1 MKNKIYQK
9 IVLCTTLLAVVCLS
23 ILFFMQFI
31 RNVSVGADNSR
42 MKLEVNLDK
51 YINYNISDQDKGTL
65 IQYDVKVGN
74 NEEELREY
82 IPTRKSELNIGLNQ
96 IDGKYPYDVKVVA
109 KSTEATNGK
118 TEEIQENYQYD
129 NTTGTVVIK
138 ASNENENGESI
149 SSSEP
154 SKDAKDEY
162 LVICYYDTYIEQPI
176 ERELDIKIS
185 VKASL
190 FEDDRLASAED
201 ELTGKVKENIGEL
214 TNISYN
220 TPDIANGYIKS
231 NIINGTNYDTVYT
244 EKQSVLISKKE
255 SQEKIKILENNNF
268 VKANNNNS
276 ETEIDVEN
284 KGDLVYKSTKI
295 RKSDVTRVLGL
306 DGEISILDNN
316 QNLIA
321 TINKDTEFEQDGTVT
336 INYENEPQAI
346 IIKTSNIQNEGI
358 LNIENTKVIK
368 SSMLEINNSKIK
380 TVGSLIGVRSETI
393 NETEQEIEVYSKE
406 YENKIDIKDSK
417 TNVTLEVNNDQWTNK
432 QQNEI
437 TFDVYTNANTIN
449 DNMLKNPKI
458 KIELPSQVEKVILG
472 NSSVVYANGL
482 ELQDPYLETNKNG
495 NIVIVANL
503 IGEQTSYNDNSL
515 GLITDVKI
523 SATVILKKDI
533 EGAIENVNLIYANQ
547 YTLDGSTQVEEKNKQ
562 IKIENYKEEVSNQSE
577 QIIASNVGDTLN
589 TTSENVDGLKVEVV
603 PVRGDTTL
611 KDGDTVYEGEFIKYN
626 IKVTNTSDKQID
638 NVKVVGTIP
647 EGTVYGELEADYENT
662 FGKYEYSFDENIKE
676 KTIQIGSLGAGE
688 ISTNFY
694 EVKIN
699 DLGDGEEEKEILSNI
714 KVYVGDAE
722 ITNYQIKN
730 IIKSADV
737 QVFLAARKNITE
749 GMWTYVLKVKS
760 NIEEVA
766 DLKLQ
771 LPKEFVL
778 RGITNADSYGD
789 ENSKV
794 YEMQVSDDNLI
805 TTKINLTTKEKEYII
820 VGNIDSLKA
829 ENQTEESKLYLNAIA
844 KVFVNNTVY
853 SSNENRIEYNYEN
866 VSVSMT
872 SDNEGEEIKYE
883 DEIEYKI
890 EVKSIGQKDS
900 YSEDSNVTTVNLKDY
915 LPEDVIPVSV
925 TYQNWE
931 IDNITE
937 NEEAETYTINDG
949 YKKVERTKEI
959 NGRTTDE
966 KGNQLPDI
974 DIDLFIP
981 FYESSTVIIKCK
993 AGLVE
998 EKTKIENNATVSGDY
1013 ILSKTTNTI
1022 THTIL
1027 PYDYEDNQDPDNPD
1041 NPDNPD
1047 GPDSPDKPDDKNEKY
1062 SISGIAWLDENED
1075 GKRQTNEK
1083 FLDGIT
1089 VMLVN
1094 TDNSSAIKAK
1104 QVTDANGSYKF
1115 SGLEKGKYI
1124 IIFNYD
1130 TDTYS
1135 VTEYQKSGVSSSLN
1149 SDAAT
1154 KEITLLGTQTKAGVT
1169 DIIDLGA
1176 SILNIDIGLIKNKI
1190 CDLKLD
1196 KYISKVTVKT
1206 NSGTKE
1212 QSYNNTQLAKVEI
1225 KSKEIQGAIIVVEYK
1240 IVITNE
1246 GEIPTSVNKVIDYLP
1261 DGLEFSSELNKSWT
1275 TTKSGE
1281 FTNTSIS
1288 NQKIDPG
1295 KSIELTLVATKTM
1308 TSNSTGT
1315 FTNIAEIG
1323 QMSNSDDIKDIDST
1337 PGNKVESEDDYSKAD
1352 LIISISTGAVLYISI
1367 ILGIMLII
1375 AIVVYLN
1382 VKYGIKRIAKISMF
1396 VMITVLTIFIN
1407 VQDTFAANYKPWSS
1421 LPESA
1426 SWKET
1431 GVHTVNGNGYSA
1443 FTASGYGITGYCAME
1458 TFNSATGDGLK
1469 RHLDG
1474 NGRYNTIIYDTEDAK
1489 SDEDIF
1495 LKKVNNDEDVYVV
1508 NDGNKLKIGPFKIK
1522 GNATSYKYTITGKD
1536 ETGKNKTNY
1545 NPEVTDETTN
1555 NGVTTFYLKINYT
1568 EDSISNV
1575 RVTGYKTVT
1584 TISKK
1589 YYKAAFAYY
1598 IPYSDAGTGTTTWRC
1613 EMGHTHTNWPITSFY
1628 HNYPYQDVLTYNRY
1642 KWTEGGEKK
1651 STDKSHYVS
1660 WTIKNGD
1667 LEIIKQD
1674 KNDSNVKLKDVEVRV
1689 QCDAVNYDKTF
1700 KTGEDGKIT
1709 LKNLKQGTYTI
1720 TELSNPHYGYTV
1732 MATGSVKV
1740 KGGMK
1745 NTCTL
1750 GNQKQTGNLK
1760 IIKQDADSEK
1770 NLEGVSFKIKKK
1782 DENKYIQVKTGDGWK
1797 KDITGIV
1804 HVDDM
1809 QTVDTENEATIFTT
1823 NSDGIIEVR
1832 NILKGTYYVEEVSVG
1847 DIYFGY
1853 EVDDDYITW
1862 SYTSTANKDNTG
1874 SGKGHIA
1881 TVEVVARASY
1891 NTKEPPKE
1899 ENRNE
1904 IVVFKNK
1911 RKYIKLSGYAWED
1924 KRVGGKDNKAGN
1936 EKCDVEENTES
1947 NKEEDKRLANVL
1959 VKLYSWEGKLLGQ
1972 TITDEK
1978 GNYVF
1983 GTKSMADIN
1992 GDGIISIV
2000 DVTEITRV
2008 ISSGETNKYTNGLMD
2023 INNDGK
2029 IDKADIEK
2037 LQNIISLN
2045 EELIDVKIEDI
2056 YNSKTKKAGY
2066 IEFTYNGLNYETVS
2080 VNVKEENTNKVA
2092 EISSNSQNLVDKS
2105 IDGTYLDNRTSFN
2118 ESWAVIEN
2126 NKKIDSDGNVDTLD
2140 YNHNNYASSLSYPG
2154 GITGYNEQKYP
2165 IIVKDNTNNNIFN
2178 ITARTETNVDENS
2191 ASKKFFGQ
2199 NKTIEEICKEGKDT
2213 IKNINL
2219 GVKERAQPDLALIK
2233 NIYSAKVTVNGY
2245 EHTYNYEDRF
2255 NKNTGENKKIDEFNP
2270 ENNEEK
2276 TETNV
2281 RVKFNQKYGEKSFTR
2296 AIYPSDVKETQ
2307 DKDFSV
2313 KVVYKITLKNES
2325 GVLYSKINSLVDYF
2339 DARYT
2344 IEEKGSIGTG
2354 YENGEIKDEIN
2365 YKLDKSYQDA
2375 KYRKLIIDCNTKI
2388 NPNESNRNIYVEY
2401 TLTRDS
2407 VKDILFDEN
2416 WDEKTNIEGLENIVE
2431 INSYS
2436 TYSDKDFTKSYAGI
2450 DSDSNPG
2457 STIPGNK
2464 DTYEDDTDY
2473 APGLILE
2480 VANSREITG
2489 TVFEDNAVDP
2499 TEGGTNR
2506 ERLGNGKFD
2515 DGEKT
2520 ISGVQVGLYKEAD
2533 FENGV
2538 KLRSGV
2544 QPVGTTTYEGDNKDS
2559 TGKDGT
2565 FTIKDFVPG
2574 EYRIVYTW
2582 GDDKYTVEDYK
2593 STIWTSANKDEK
2605 EKNKKTWYRV
2615 NTNTRYSD
2623 AKDNYATRLK
2633 IDGGDTSIDKKD
2645 SMDSMTNSMTF
2656 GVELD
2661 DIYNRKTETS
2671 GIDKVTFSIE
2681 NIDFGVIER
2690 PRQSIDV
2697 TKRAKSMKMT
2707 LANGQVIAD
2716 AKIVEKDGKLQLEQ
2730 QVKGV
2735 IYTEPSDKNNPKNGQ
2750 IKAEIDNE
2758 LIQGSKVEIEY
2769 EIKVQNNSEIDYDSE
2784 KYYCYGE
2791 KDVEIVKIK
2800 ASGVYDYLDN
2810 TMIANDE
2817 NTEWETIK
2825 DYNEKVSKPTVIEEY
2840 LHKSQSSSTDA
2851 SGNTEI
2857 RIGYEKFEEQ
2867 YSEAIGN
2874 WRIENIITARKKRLA
2889 DKTILHNANLEGEI
2903 APGEFNMAS
2912 LTASKI
2918 LTNTDEIELNND
2930 VEITEVTR
2938 TAKTGRKVTPK
2949 YTSLYDRGETVTIT
2963 TPTGENKNYILITI
2977 VAISFFVILGTGI
2990 VFIKKKILK

>member
-82 IPTRKSELNIGLNQ
+82 IPTRESELNIGLNQ

-138 ASNENENGESI
+138 ASNENENGEPI

-268 VKANNNNS
+268 VKTNNNNS

-306 DGEISILDNN
+306 DGEISILDTN

-380 TVGSLIGVRSETI
+380 TVGTLIGVRSETT

-417 TNVTLEVNNDQWTNK
+417 TNVTLEVNNAQWTNK

-647 EGTVYGELEADYENT
+647 EGTVYGELEADYYTGWGNYNYNYYNEV
-662 FGKYEYSFDENIKE
+662 KE
-676 KTIQIGSLGAGE
+676 KTIEIGSLESGK
-688 ISTNFY
+688 SNTRFY
-694 EVKIN
+694 EVKAS
-699 DLGDGEEEKEILSNI
+699 DLEGEEKKEIRAEI
-714 KVYVGDAE
+714 KVYVGE
-722 ITNYQIKN
+722 KETLNYGITNIVN
-730 IIKSADV
+730 PAEV
-737 QVFLAARKNITE
+737 QVFLAANLDNDKDRWNYHVK
-749 GMWTYVLKVKS
+749 LKSKVKK
-760 NIEEVA
+760 EVTV
-766 DLKLQ
+766 KLQ
-771 LPKEFVL
+771 VPEQFNLECIVHDKMTMPVDNK
-778 RGITNADSYGD
+778 IQIS
-789 ENSKV
+789 EN
-794 YEMQVSDDNLI
+794 NTI
-805 TTKINLTTKEKEYII
+805 TTILELNSEEEQEEWIFEGT
-820 VGNIDSLKA
+820 IDSSKIESETEEPKVELKA
-829 ENQTEESKLYLNAIA
+829 VATI
-844 KVFVNNTVY
+844 VDNNKNY
-853 SSNENRIEYNYEN
+853 KSNENRILFEYESASIVMSSN
-866 VSVSMT
+866 
-872 SDNEGEEIKYE
+872 NEGEEVKYR
-883 DEIEYKI
+883 DEINYEIK
-890 EVKSIGQKDS
+890 VTNIGK
-900 YSEDSNVTTVNLKDY
+900 TNLKDPLYSYISINITDY
-915 LPEDVIPVSV
+915 LPENVNPVSLV
-925 TYQNWE
+925 YENWE
-931 IDNITE
+931 EEQEDVDEETGGYISTGRFNKVTRTE
-937 NEEAETYTINDG
+937 DISAIY
-949 YKKVERTKEI
+949 
-959 NGRTTDE
+959 TDE
-966 KGNQLPDI
+966 NGNRLPNM
-974 DIDLFIP
+974 DLDLIIP
-981 FYESSTVIIKCK
+981 YNECVIIKVK
-993 AGLVE
+993 TTAGFVY
-998 EKTKIENNATVSGDY
+998 EKTKVENNATIIGNS
-1013 ILSKTTNTI
+1013 ISAKTSNTI
-1022 THTIL
+1022 AHIIL
-1027 PYDYEDNQDPDNPD
+1027 PYNYEDNQDPVNPD
-1041 NPDNPD
+1041 R
-1047 GPDSPDKPDDKNEKY
+1047 PDSPDKPDDKNEKY

-1083 FLDGIT
+1083 LLDGIT

-1094 TDNSSAIKAK
+1094 TDNSNAIKAK
-1104 QVTDANGSYKF
+1104 QVTDDNGSYKF
-1115 SGLEKGKYI
+1115 SELEKGKYI

-1149 SDAAT
+1149 SDAIT
-1154 KEITLLGTQTKAGVT
+1154 KEITLLGTQTKVGVT

-1176 SILNIDIGLIKNKI
+1176 FIQNVDIGLIKNKI

-1275 TTKSGE
+1275 MTKNGE
-1281 FTNTSIS
+1281 LTNTTIS
-1288 NQKIDPG
+1288 NQKIDSG

-1323 QMSNSDDIKDIDST
+1323 QMTNSADIKDIDST

-1352 LIISISTGAVLYISI
+1352 LIISISTGGIVIYVSFFMGILIVISFSI
-1367 ILGIMLII
+1367 KFGILR
-1375 AIVVYLN
+1375 VT
-1382 VKYGIKRIAKISMF
+1382 KISLF
-1396 VMITVLTIFIN
+1396 GIVLVTTVFLSSTTILAEDYPEAPQYVYFQYDDVGIFNRDSFTSTSPNIGKAHCINQGADVPNDNRKYKFYGLTEGGTKTLTKEEGNTLTLNKNNTDYDIEIKE
-1407 VQDTFAANYKPWSS
+1407 VSGNYI
-1421 LPESA
+1421 L
-1426 SWKET
+1426 
-1431 GVHTVNGNGYSA
+1431 
-1443 FTASGYGITGYCAME
+1443 
-1458 TFNSATGDGLK
+1458 
-1469 RHLDG
+1469 
-1474 NGRYNTIIYDTEDAK
+1474 
-1489 SDEDIF
+1489 
-1495 LKKVNNDEDVYVV
+1495 
-1508 NDGNKLKIGPFKIK
+1508 GPFKVNRSDSNRYIYQVETNK
-1522 GNATSYKYTITGKD
+1522 KTGDQALSGETCDENGTAKTISGNS
-1536 ETGKNKTNY
+1536 
-1545 NPEVTDETTN
+1545 V
-1555 NGVTTFYLKINYT
+1555 TFYLKIPINKVDT
-1568 EDSISNV
+1568 DEQITKV
-1575 RVTGYKTVT
+1575 VVTATVT
-1584 TISKK
+1584 VTKTIITYDYGYAKYEVCEGAGGTPLAWTYQNIKTEKVLYKK
-1589 YYKAAFAYY
+1589 
-1598 IPYSDAGTGTTTWRC
+1598 RN
-1613 EMGHTHTNWPITSFY
+1613 EN
-1628 HNYPYQDVLTYNRY
+1628 
-1642 KWTEGGEKK
+1642 K
-1651 STDKSHYVS
+1651 STSNKSKNVEWEY
-1660 WTIKNGD
+1660 KNGD

-1689 QCDAVNYDKTF
+1689 QCDAVNYNKTF

-1720 TELSNPHYGYTV
+1720 TELSNSYYGYTV
-1732 MATGSVKV
+1732 MATDSVKV

-1750 GNQKQTGNLK
+1750 ENQKQTGNLK

-1770 NLEGVSFKIKKK
+1770 TLEGVSFRIKSK
-1782 DENKYIQVKTGDGWK
+1782 DENKYIQVKTGNEWK

-1804 HVDDM
+1804 HIDDM
-1809 QTVDTENEATIFTT
+1809 KTVDTENEATTFTT

-1832 NILKGTYYVEEVSVG
+1832 NILKGAYYVEEVSVG
-1847 DIYFGY
+1847 DKYFGY

-1862 SYTSTANKDNTG
+1862 SYTSTANEDNTG

-1881 TVEVVARASY
+1881 TVEVGIIESY
-1891 NTKEPPKE
+1891 NTTETPRE
-1899 ENRNE
+1899 ENINE
-1904 IVVFKNK
+1904 TIIFKNK

-1924 KRVGGKDNKAGN
+1924 ERVGGKDNIPGN
-1936 EKCDVEENTES
+1936 EKCDVEENTEG
-1947 NKEEDKRLANVL
+1947 NTEEDKRLANVL
-1959 VKLYSWEGKLLGQ
+1959 VKLYSWDGRTLGQ

-1992 GDGIISIV
+1992 GDKRIDTR
-2000 DVTEITRV
+2000 DVTEMEIAI
-2008 ISSGETNKYTNGLMD
+2008 ISGKTNKKMD
-2023 INNDGK
+2023 INNDGIIDNDDVEYLRQYLGGK
-2029 IDKADIEK
+2029 IG
-2037 LQNIISLN
+2037 
-2045 EELIDVKIEDI
+2045 LIDVKIEDI
-2056 YNSKTKKAGY
+2056 YNSKTKATGY
-2066 IEFTYNGLNYETVS
+2066 VEFTYNGLNYETVS
-2080 VNVKEENTNKVA
+2080 VNLQEENTNKVA
-2092 EISSNSQNLVDKS
+2092 EISSNSQNQVDKS

-2118 ESWAVIEN
+2118 KSWAVIEN

-2140 YNHNNYASSLSYPG
+2140 YNHNNDASSLSYPG

-2178 ITARTETNVDENS
+2178 ITARTETNTSED
-2191 ASKKFFGQ
+2191 ASCKVFGQ
-2199 NKTIEEICKEGKDT
+2199 TKTMEMILSDKEQYIDTIE
-2213 IKNINL
+2213 NINL
-2219 GVKERAQPDLALIK
+2219 GVTERAQPDLALTK
-2233 NIYSAKVTVNGY
+2233 DIYSAKVTVNGY
-2245 EHTYNYEDRF
+2245 EHTYMYNQKFVDKDQNE
-2255 NKNTGENKKIDEFNP
+2255 DEFN
-2270 ENNEEK
+2270 
-2276 TETNV
+2276 V
-2281 RVKFNQKYGEKSFTR
+2281 DVKFGEKFGNKSFTR

-2313 KVVYKITLKNES
+2313 KVVYIITLKNGS

-2344 IEEKGSIGTG
+2344 IEENGAIGTG
-2354 YENGEIKDEIN
+2354 YENGKIKDEIR
-2365 YKLDKSYQDA
+2365 YKLDRSYQDA
-2375 KYRKLIIDCNTKI
+2375 EYRKLIINCDTKI
-2388 NPNESNRNIYVEY
+2388 NPNESNKNIYVEY
-2401 TLTRDS
+2401 TLTRS
-2407 VKDILFDEN
+2407 GVEDILFDKN
-2416 WDEKTNIEGLENIVE
+2416 GNQKTNIEDLKNIVE

-2450 DSDSNPG
+2450 DINSNPG

-2480 VANSREITG
+2480 VANPREIKG

-2499 TEGGTNR
+2499 TAGGVNN
-2506 ERLGNGKFD
+2506 ERLGNGIFD

-2520 ISGVQVGLYKEAD
+2520 IAGVQVGLYKEAD
-2533 FENGV
+2533 FEEIKDEDG
-2538 KLRSGV
+2538 KIIDMQLESGAK
-2544 QPVGTTTYEGDNKDS
+2544 PVGTTTYEGDNKDS

-2593 STIWTSANKDEK
+2593 STIWTSANKYEK
-2605 EKNKKTWYRV
+2605 ENNKKTWYRV
-2615 NTNTRYSD
+2615 NTHIRYSD

-2633 IDGGDTSIDKKD
+2633 IDSEDTSIDK
-2645 SMDSMTNSMTF
+2645 MDSMTNIDKMDSKTNSMTF
-2656 GVELD
+2656 GVELKD
-2661 DIYNRKTETS
+2661 DIYNGKTETS
-2671 GIDKVTFSIE
+2671 EIDKVTFSIE
-2681 NIDFGVIER
+2681 NIDFGIIER

-2697 TKRAKSMKMT
+2697 TKRAKSMKIT
-2707 LANGQVIAD
+2707 LANEQVIAD
-2716 AKIVEKDGKLQLEQ
+2716 AKIVEEDGKLQLEQ

-2758 LIQGSKVEIEY
+2758 LIQGATVEIKY
-2769 EIKVQNNSEIDYDSE
+2769 EIKVQNNSEIDYDLKE
-2784 KYYCYGE
+2784 YYWYGE
-2791 KDVEIVKIK
+2791 KKVGEIVKIK

-2817 NTEWETIK
+2817 NTEWETKTIK
-2825 DYNEKVSKPTVIEEY
+2825 DYNEKVSKPTIMEEY
-2840 LHKSQSSSTDA
+2840 FKYQSSSIDA

-2857 RIGYEKFEEQ
+2857 RVWYEEFKEQ
-2867 YSEAIGN
+2867 YATAIKN
-2874 WRIENIITARKKRLA
+2874 WEITEIKEARKKKLA
-2889 DKTILHNANLEGEI
+2889 DKTILYNADLEKEL
-2903 APGEFNMAS
+2903 APGESKNAS
-2912 LTASKI
+2912 LTALKL
-2918 LTNTDEIELNND
+2918 LTNTDKIELNND
-2930 VEITEVTR
+2930 IEITETTR
-2938 TAKTGRKVTPK
+2938 KTRTGRKVTPK
-2949 YTSLYDRGETVTIT
+2949 YSSLYDRGETVTIIP
-2963 TPTGENKNYILITI
+2963 PTGENKNYILITI

>member
-82 IPTRKSELNIGLNQ
+82 IPTRESELNIGLNQ

-138 ASNENENGESI
+138 ASNENENGEPI

-306 DGEISILDNN
+306 DGKISILDNN

-577 QIIASNVGDTLN
+577 QIVASNVGDTLN

-737 QVFLAARKNITE
+737 QVFLTSIKNNIE
-749 GMWTYVLKVKS
+749 GMYTYKLNVKS
-760 NIEEVA
+760 NIEGVA
-766 DLKLQ
+766 ELKLQ
-771 LPKEFVL
+771 LPKEFNL
-778 RGITNADSYGD
+778 KEMTNRDGTQNGEESEEYVINILD
-789 ENSKV
+789 N
-794 YEMQVSDDNLI
+794 NLI
-805 TTKINLTTKEKEYII
+805 DTKINLDKKEKEYLFIGI
-820 VGNIDSLKA
+820 IDSLKA
-829 ENQTEESKLYLNAIA
+829 NNQTEDSKLYLKAVAKIA
-844 KVFVNNTVY
+844 VNNKQY
-853 SSNENRIEYNYEN
+853 ESNENRIEYNYEN

-890 EVKSIGQKDS
+890 EVKSIGKKDY
-900 YSEDSNVTTVNLKDY
+900 YSEDSSVTTVNLKDY
-915 LPEDVIPVSV
+915 LPDEVEPLSV
-925 TYQNWE
+925 TYENWE
-931 IDNITE
+931 ADITF
-937 NEEAETYTINDG
+937 NEE
-949 YKKVERTKEI
+949 TKEYDVSEYKAVKKTEEI
-959 NGRTTDE
+959 NVRRTDE
-966 KGNQLPDI
+966 DGNKLPDV
-974 DIDLFIP
+974 DLDLSIP
-981 FYESSTVIIKCK
+981 FYKTIYVTIKGK
-993 AGLVE
+993 AGYVR
-998 EKTKIENNATVSGDY
+998 EKTKVENSAIVSGDY
-1013 ILSKTTNTI
+1013 IISKTTNI
-1022 THTIL
+1022 VSHIIL

-1041 NPDNPD
+1041 NPDS
-1047 GPDSPDKPDDKNEKY
+1047 PDSPDKPDDKNEKY

-1083 FLDGIT
+1083 LLDGIT

-1115 SGLEKGKYI
+1115 SELEKGKYI

-1135 VTEYQKSGVSSSLN
+1135 ATEYQKSGVSSSLN
-1149 SDAAT
+1149 SDVTT

-1176 SILNIDIGLIKNKI
+1176 SVQNIDIGLIRNKI

-1206 NSGTKE
+1206 KSGTKE
-1212 QSYNNTQLAKVEI
+1212 QEYDNTKLAKVEI
-1225 KSKEIQGAIIVVEYK
+1225 KSKELQNAIVVAEYTIIV
-1240 IVITNE
+1240 TNE
-1246 GEIPTSVNKVIDYLP
+1246 GELPVSTVKIADYIPE
-1261 DGLEFSSELNKSWT
+1261 GFQFSSELNKEWT
-1275 TTKSGE
+1275 TIKDGEVTSNINQTIKAGEDVKLKLILTKS
-1281 FTNTSIS
+1281 
-1288 NQKIDPG
+1288 
-1295 KSIELTLVATKTM
+1295 M

-1315 FTNIAEIG
+1315 FINVSEIG
-1323 QMSNSDDIKDIDST
+1323 DMTNSLGIKDIDST
-1337 PGNKVESEDDYSKAD
+1337 PGNDVSTEDDYSKAE
-1352 LIISISTGAVLYISI
+1352 LIISVSTGVILYASVITGILIFITILILLNIKFGI
-1367 ILGIMLII
+1367 IKIT
-1375 AIVVYLN
+1375 
-1382 VKYGIKRIAKISMF
+1382 KISMII
-1396 VMITVLTIFIN
+1396 MWSVLTIFIN
-1407 VQDTFAANYKPWSS
+1407 TKDSLAVTYKEWKTLPEENVYWYEAGS
-1421 LPESA
+1421 LP
-1426 SWKET
+1426 
-1431 GVHTVNGNGYSA
+1431 NGYSY
-1443 FTASGYGITGYCAME
+1443 FSVKDNQNNTIFGDCARQNDN
-1458 TFNSATGDGLK
+1458 FNSSTGS
-1469 RHLDG
+1469 
-1474 NGRYNTIIYDTEDAK
+1474 GRNRYLHGMLE
-1489 SDEDIF
+1489 
-1495 LKKVNNDEDVYVV
+1495 KKEIGTPKVKYSSFEFQKKNNDEDVYVV
-1508 NDGNKLKIGPFKIK
+1508 KDGNKLKIGPFKIK

-1536 ETGKNKTNY
+1536 ATGKNKTDY
-1545 NPEVTDETTN
+1545 NPEVTDKTTN

-1568 EDSISNV
+1568 EDSISGV
-1575 RVTGYKTVT
+1575 KIEGIKKVTKTVT
-1584 TISKK
+1584 RHFKGRGYYLPKTGNGITHENVSCLRSDCTIKHSWPWSYPDGNWGSHIIQDIYTQG
-1589 YYKAAFAYY
+1589 YYVKEETTNSTENQS
-1598 IPYSDAGTGTTTWRC
+1598 IPL
-1613 EMGHTHTNWPITSFY
+1613 E
-1628 HNYPYQDVLTYNRY
+1628 
-1642 KWTEGGEKK
+1642 
-1651 STDKSHYVS
+1651 

-1689 QCDAVNYDKTF
+1689 QCDEVNYDKTF

-1720 TELSNPHYGYTV
+1720 TELSNSYYGYNV

-1750 GNQKQTGNLK
+1750 ENQKQTGNLK
-1760 IIKQDADSEK
+1760 IIKQDADSGEHLK
-1770 NLEGVSFKIKKK
+1770 GVSFTIKSK
-1782 DENKYIQVKTGDGWK
+1782 DEGENKDKYIKVNDLKNAE
-1797 KDITGIV
+1797 GII
-1804 HVDDM
+1804 HVNKMDF
-1809 QTVDTENEATIFTT
+1809 VDTENEATIFTT
-1823 NSDGIIEVR
+1823 NDDGIIEVR
-1832 NILKGTYYVEEVSVG
+1832 NILKGIYEVKEVSVG
-1847 DIYFGY
+1847 DKYFGY
-1853 EVDDDYITW
+1853 ELDDNYISW
-1862 SYTSTANKDNTG
+1862 SYTSVAHDENYGEGNG
-1874 SGKGHIA
+1874 STA
-1881 TVEVVARASY
+1881 TVTVKSRASY
-1891 NTKEPPKE
+1891 NTTEPPRE

-1904 IVVFKNK
+1904 ILVFKNK

-1924 KRVGGKDNKAGN
+1924 IVFGKNSERIWLYSDNLNDNQDKKLN
-1936 EKCDVEENTES
+1936 NVVVNLYKENG
-1947 NKEEDKRLANVL
+1947 
-1959 VKLYSWEGKLLGQ
+1959 VKLDTER
-1972 TITDEK
+1972 ITGYNKNGDKIED
-1978 GNYVF
+1978 GSYVF
-1983 GTKSMADIN
+1983 GDYINEPGSTKI
-1992 GDGIISIV
+1992 
-2000 DVTEITRV
+2000 
-2008 ISSGETNKYTNGLMD
+2008 
-2023 INNDGK
+2023 K
-2029 IDKADIEK
+2029 IDDLKGA
-2037 LQNIISLN
+2037 
-2045 EELIDVKIEDI
+2045 
-2056 YNSKTKKAGY
+2056 Y
-2066 IEFTYNGLNYETVS
+2066 IQFGYNGLNYQTIDLSEQDYI
-2080 VNVKEENTNKVA
+2080 EKV
-2092 EISSNSQNLVDKS
+2092 DGKS
-2105 IDGTYLDNRTSFN
+2105 IKIENANTAVEFEETKSGYKDLREEFN
-2118 ESWAVIEN
+2118 NGYAVIEN
-2126 NKKIDSDGNVDTLD
+2126 NCSKKEVGGKATHTLTYDSENHASYLNYGKYTRKGYDGAT
-2140 YNHNNYASSLSYPG
+2140 
-2154 GITGYNEQKYP
+2154 YP
-2165 IIVKDNTNNNIFN
+2165 IITNVSNSTYKDQFYIS
-2178 ITARTETNVDENS
+2178 ARTETNTDPNNYRLL
-2191 ASKKFFGQ
+2191 GQ
-2199 NKTIEEICKEGKDT
+2199 NKTIEEIRKEGKDT
-2213 IKNINL
+2213 IENINL
-2219 GVKERAQPDLALIK
+2219 GLYQREQPDLALTK
-2233 NIYSAKVTVNGY
+2233 DIYSAKVTVNGY
-2245 EHTYNYEDRF
+2245 EHTYMYNQKFVDKDQNE
-2255 NKNTGENKKIDEFNP
+2255 DEFN
-2270 ENNEEK
+2270 
-2276 TETNV
+2276 V
-2281 RVKFNQKYGEKSFTR
+2281 DVKFGEKFGNKSFTR

-2307 DKDFSV
+2307 DEDFSV

-2339 DARYT
+2339 DARYDIEKEGAIWT
-2344 IEEKGSIGTG
+2344 ISEKEDGTEDKVNIG
-2354 YENGEIKDEIN
+2354 YEVSEQSENN
-2365 YKLDKSYQDA
+2365 YKKM
-2375 KYRKLIIDCNTKI
+2375 LINCGTNI
-2388 NPNESNRNIYVEY
+2388 NPSESNKNIYIEY
-2401 TLTRDS
+2401 TLTRS
-2407 VKDILFDEN
+2407 GVKDILFDKN
-2416 WDEKTNIEGLENIVE
+2416 GNPKTNIEDLENIVE
-2431 INSYS
+2431 VNSYS

-2457 STIPGNK
+2457 SAVPGK
-2464 DTYEDDTDY
+2464 TDTYEDDTDY
-2473 APGLILE
+2473 APGLKLE
-2480 VANSREITG
+2480 VAGSREITG
-2489 TVFEDNAVDP
+2489 TVFEDRVE
-2499 TEGGTNR
+2499 TEGGTGK
-2506 ERLGNGKFD
+2506 ERLGNGEFD
-2515 DGEKT
+2515 TGEKT
-2520 ISGVQVGLYKEAD
+2520 ISGVEVGLYSIDD
-2533 FENGV
+2533 FIEERD
-2538 KLRSGV
+2538 RSGNV
-2544 QPVGTTTYEGDNKDS
+2544 TSIKLSEEAVSVGTTDYGENNENS
-2559 TGKDGT
+2559 TGEDGK
-2565 FTIKDFVPG
+2565 FTIKDFIPG
-2574 EYRIVYTW
+2574 EYRIVYFW
-2582 GDDKYTVEDYK
+2582 GNGTYTVEDYK
-2593 STIWTSANKDEK
+2593 STIWTSANKK
-2605 EKNKKTWYRV
+2605 EKADNQNTWYRV
-2615 NTNTRYSD
+2615 NPGTRYSD
-2623 AKDNYATRLK
+2623 ALDNYDTRK
-2633 IDGGDTSIDKKD
+2633 NIDASTAPQKT
-2645 SMDSMTNSMTF
+2645 MDSMTPVMTF
-2656 GVELD
+2656 GVELND
-2661 DIYNRKTETS
+2661 DVDNRKTETS
-2671 GIDKVTFSIE
+2671 GIDKVTFSIK
-2681 NIDFGVIER
+2681 NIDFGIIER

-2697 TKRAKSMKMT
+2697 TKRAKSMKIT

-2716 AKIVEKDGKLQLEQ
+2716 AKIVEDDGKLKLEQ

-2784 KYYCYGE
+2784 RYYCYGE
-2791 KDVEIVKIK
+2791 KVGEIVKIK
-2800 ASGVYDYLDN
+2800 ASGIYDYLDN
-2810 TMIANDE
+2810 TMTVNDE
-2817 NTEWETIK
+2817 TTEWETKTIEK
-2825 DYNEKVSKPTVIEEY
+2825 YNEEVSNPTVIEEY
-2840 LHKSQSSSTDA
+2840 LHKYQSSSTDT

-2857 RIGYEKFEEQ
+2857 RIGYEQFKEQ
-2867 YSEAIGN
+2867 YNEAIKE
-2874 WRIENIITARKKRLA
+2874 WTLENITTARKKRLA
-2889 DKTILHNANLEGEI
+2889 DKTILYNADLEKEI
-2903 APGEFNMAS
+2903 APGESKNAS

-2930 VEITEVTR
+2930 IEITETTR
-2938 TAKTGRKVTPK
+2938 NTTTGRKVTPK

-2977 VAISFFVILGTGI
+2977 VAISFFVILGTGV